1 MLRKSTYTWDM
12 VQALESTS
20 PTSCKAPATVIDS
33 ICPKTINQEKKKNP
47 EMRSNFQQI
56 ISTCLALHTQNPG
69 LREVDLEP
77 SPKRCSDKINMQK
90 KVRNTHKK
98 ANHIVQ
104 LGIKYGCHHLERYTW
119 KQVQREEPVGPELY

>member
-1 MLRKSTYTWDM
+1 
-12 VQALESTS
+12 
-20 PTSCKAPATVIDS
+20 
-33 ICPKTINQEKKKNP
+33 
-47 EMRSNFQQI
+47 MRSNFQQI

-77 SPKRCSDKINMQK
+77 SPKRCSDKISMQK